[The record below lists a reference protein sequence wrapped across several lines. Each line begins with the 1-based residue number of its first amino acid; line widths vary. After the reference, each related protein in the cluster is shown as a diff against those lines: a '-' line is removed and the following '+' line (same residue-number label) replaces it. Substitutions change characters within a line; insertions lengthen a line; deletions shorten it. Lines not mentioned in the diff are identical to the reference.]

1 VPQWGDLV
9 YENGEFNIPP
19 QINGEVN
26 MEENVVIEREL
37 PDSKTPRTLE
47 LALGLVGGIFGL
59 MGGIIGLIF
68 IPELGVSAL
77 LASVVGI
84 IAAIYVTKNP
94 KWGGIILVISSIWLL
109 ISISLFGVLGFIL
122 LLIAG
127 LVAIFRK

>member
-1 VPQWGDLV
+1 
-9 YENGEFNIPP
+9 
-19 QINGEVN
+19 
-26 MEENVVIEREL
+26 MEENVLNEMEF
-37 PDSKTPRTLE
+37 PDNKTSRTLE

-77 LASVVGI
+77 LASIVGI
-84 IAAIYVTKNP
+84 IAAIYVTQNP